1 VAALGGE
8 TMEVAAAAAADAA
21 LDISLVSM
29 LLPVGDWSSVC
40 WMVSMVGGS
49 IVVVVVSERMVEEE
63 WRMSVRKAVVSIN
76 DNLRAVVEN
85 DDDDGDDV
93 MEDGGANADSGV
105 VNA

>member
-1 VAALGGE
+1 
-8 TMEVAAAAAADAA
+8 MEVAAAAAADAA

-40 WMVSMVGGS
+40 WMVSMVVGGS
-49 IVVVVVSERMVEEE
+49 MMVVVVVVVSERMVEEE
-63 WRMSVRKAVVSIN
+63 WRMSVRKAVVSIS

-85 DDDDGDDV
+85 DGVD

>member
-1 VAALGGE
+1 
-8 TMEVAAAAAADAA
+8 MEVAAAAAADAA
-21 LDISLVSM
+21 LDSSLVSM

-49 IVVVVVSERMVEEE
+49 ILVVSERMVEEE
-63 WRMSVRKAVVSIN
+63 WRMSVRKAVVSIS
-76 DNLRAVVEN
+76 DNLRAVDEN
-85 DDDDGDDV
+85 DDGDDDVV

>member
-1 VAALGGE
+1 
-8 TMEVAAAAAADAA
+8 MEVAAAAAADAA

-29 LLPVGDWSSVC
+29 LLPVGDWRSVC

-49 IVVVVVSERMVEEE
+49 ILVVVVVVSERMVEEE

-85 DDDDGDDV
+85 DDVDGDDD

>member
-1 VAALGGE
+1 
-8 TMEVAAAAAADAA
+8 MEVAAAAAADAA
-21 LDISLVSM
+21 LDSSLVSM

-49 IVVVVVSERMVEEE
+49 ILVVVSERMVEEE
-63 WRMSVRKAVVSIN
+63 WRMSVRKAVVSIS

-85 DDDDGDDV
+85 DGVDGDVD